1 MRRLL
6 SVLFREILYFL
17 ATGPVQRQRQQRN
30 DKRLIRAIEKLS
42 DSYSQKIQR
51 NMRLLLSIAVVC
63 LITAADAKDA
73 ALLGTGEAIRLPV
86 LGAPISFIAFF
97 AVGPL
102 VMVILLVYLHVIY
115 GHWLH
120 LERYM
125 EQLSG
130 NNGEIYVQRTATL
143 FFP

>member
-97 AVGPL
+97 CRRSACDGYPSRL
-102 VMVILLVYLHVIY
+102 SPRHLWTLAASGEVY
-115 GHWLH
+115 G
-120 LERYM
+120 
-125 EQLSG
+125 
-130 NNGEIYVQRTATL
+130 ATKW
-143 FFP
+143 